1 MWRLRQLRADQE
13 VAPGLLG
20 CGRPI
25 GVNFAQ
31 WVRPSPG
38 GCEPWFAR
46 LPGSDLPADER
57 AEVSVPIQPPHRLAV
72 SVGFREARHIGKG
85 TEQQAFQRI
94 TIACLKQI
102 IQILLDEGPAQAGR
116 LFDPPVDMRRGN
128 AGAVPERSFQVARR
142 KRILKQL
149 WKVEPGIHIEAPVF
163 AGALVIHDKQGA
175 LQQPVAGGGGPG
187 KACLPC
193 ASAED
198 RRGFHGAR
206 LGWRKGPQPCRA
218 VRGGQLA
225 NATRATSAPG
235 GCEPWF
241 ARLAHGVG
249 LPGAGPQL
257 RCQRQPAAALRRRAA
272 AHRTEAADLHWAEAA
287 ERQDGGAD
295 LHNAR
300 VAVDPAVIPG
310 RCVQGGDYP
319 CAAAG
324 QQPVPPHR
332 IAPVAEGVP
341 RQQHAVEEALQQGRH
356 RAPPGGIDQPQVI
369 AGFDRIGDVLQI
381 GFQGLDL
388 AVAVAQHRVEFEL
401 AQCDQA
407 HPVAGVFGSG
417 GVALGEGAAQA
428 VAVGVAQQDKDGA
441 GHGNLGQWKVRE
453 VGLCPWGR
461 VKRRVRRRQGSRW
474 VAGRSR
480 HCRSAATAV
489 VRR

>member
-1 MWRLRQLRADQE
+1 MEIAVGAHAQFNAVAFLGNMGQPAAAQPQAAVRAAHLAHQQLDGAIFRQ
-13 VAPGLLG
+13 G
-20 CGRPI
+20 CDG
-25 GVNFAQ
+25 
-31 WVRPSPG
+31 
-38 GCEPWFAR
+38 
-46 LPGSDLPADER
+46 
-57 AEVSVPIQPPHRLAV
+57 
-72 SVGFREARHIGKG
+72 
-85 TEQQAFQRI
+85 
-94 TIACLKQI
+94 
-102 IQILLDEGPAQAGR
+102 
-116 LFDPPVDMRRGN
+116 
-128 AGAVPERSFQVARR
+128 
-142 KRILKQL
+142 
-149 WKVEPGIHIEAPVF
+149 VF
-163 AGALVIHDKQGA
+163 AVRLHRAAACVPGADLGDIAGHPA
-175 LQQPVAGGGGPG
+175 WCVAGG
-187 KACLPC
+187 
-193 ASAED
+193 
-198 RRGFHGAR
+198 
-206 LGWRKGPQPCRA
+206 
-218 VRGGQLA
+218 
-225 NATRATSAPG
+225 
-235 GCEPWF
+235 
-241 ARLAHGVG
+241 
-249 LPGAGPQL
+249 
-257 RCQRQPAAALRRRAA
+257 RCQRQQITRAALAVGIHQGAA
-272 AHRTEAADLHWAEAA
+272 SQA
-287 ERQDGGAD
+287 
-295 LHNAR
+295 
-300 VAVDPAVIPG
+300 PG
-310 RCVQGGDYP
+310 VVHGRLPVGQV
-319 CAAAG
+319 AAAG

-356 RAPPGGIDQPQVI
+356 RAPPGGIDQHQVI